1 MNDKYLLYLSGVIS
15 ENQLLG
21 NQSFSDMSNDEK
33 KVEEIFN
40 FVNKMIVGVEDAKI
54 KKTLQDVL
62 NVLNGILR
70 T

>member
-1 MNDKYLLYLSGVIS
+1 
-15 ENQLLG
+15 
-21 NQSFSDMSNDEK
+21 
-33 KVEEIFN
+33 
-40 FVNKMIVGVEDAKI
+40 MIVGVEDAKI